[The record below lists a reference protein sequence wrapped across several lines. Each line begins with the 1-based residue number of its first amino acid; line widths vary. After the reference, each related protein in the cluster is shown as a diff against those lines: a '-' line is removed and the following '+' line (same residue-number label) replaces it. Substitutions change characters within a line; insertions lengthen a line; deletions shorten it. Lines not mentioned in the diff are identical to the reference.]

1 MMGAF
6 DAIRPYADAEVRPVL
21 ARLLADQAF
30 LGTLT
35 RFRFPRLAGP
45 LGWLLK
51 PLIAARLRSEFA
63 SIDSVAKLQARIE
76 PYIDRTIEHASD
88 GITYTGL
95 EHLQPGKPYLYLA
108 NHRDIVM
115 DPAFV
120 NYAVFHAG
128 LQTPRI
134 AIGDNLLQRPFVSDL
149 MRLNKS

>member
-1 MMGAF
+1 MGAF

-21 ARLLADQAF
+21 ARLLADPAF

-88 GITYTGL
+88 GISYSGL

-108 NHRDIVM
+108 NHRLNRRIRKNSGQISLRYQRYKGNKG
-115 DPAFV
+115 F
-120 NYAVFHAG
+120 YE
-128 LQTPRI
+128 PRG
-134 AIGDNLLQRPFVSDL
+134 ALR
-149 MRLNKS
+149 